1 MTFPTAVPIANLCKF
16 VILIPTCKVKGLLIG
31 LAAAT
36 IDVVWNHVL
45 QGFSAQTHHKR
56 MNETFN
62 L

>member
-31 LAAAT
+31 LATAT
-36 IDVVWNHVL
+36 INVVWNHVL
-45 QGFSAQTHHKR
+45 QSFCAQTHHKR
-56 MNETFN
+56 MKESLN